1 MQINKNMTCVH
12 TEISLVTIEVPLSS
26 SFFYIGEIIMKIK
39 NRKWLVSLILK
50 KDESVL
56 AEEDIELRTK
66 EVLRNEFS
74 ARVPFIKV
82 IDISDDR
89 DEEENN

>member
-1 MQINKNMTCVH
+1 
-12 TEISLVTIEVPLSS
+12 VTIEVPLSS